1 MIGTFL
7 QGGLGN
13 YMFQIAV
20 SYSIAIDNNTDSVFN
35 INNAVRVH
43 KNINEYKNNILRNV
57 KIIPNPQYKIQYIEP
72 SFEYKKINYI
82 DGLYLVGY
90 FQSEKYFLH
99 NRSSILKLFEPTKSD
114 KEYINKKYHHLLN
127 KKNCSVHVRRGDY
140 LKIQDHHVLCSLDYY
155 KEASKIIGEDTN
167 FIIFSDDI
175 QWCKENLHFKN
186 CHYIENENDYIEM
199 YLMSMC
205 DDNIIANSSFSW
217 WGAWLNQN
225 KDKKVIAPKKWFGQS
240 KSNLITK
247 DIYAE
252 KWLVI

>member
-20 SYSIAIDNNTDSVFN
+20 AHSIAIDNNTNSVFN
-35 INNAVRVH
+35 STNTVKIH
-43 KNINEYKNNILRNV
+43 KNINEYKTNILRKV
-57 KIIPNPQYKIQYIEP
+57 EIGINPPYKIVYYEP
-72 SFEYKKINYI
+72 SFEYRKINYV
-82 DGLYLVGY
+82 DGLYLIGY

-99 NRSSILKLFEPTKSD
+99 NRDSILELFEPTKTD
-114 KEYINKKYHHLLN
+114 IDYINKKYYDLL
-127 KKNCSVHVRRGDY
+127 KTKNCSVHIRRGDY
-140 LKIQDHHVLCSLDYY
+140 VKIQDHHVLCTLDYY
-155 KEASKIIGEDTN
+155 KDAVKTIGEDSN
-167 FIIFSDDI
+167 FIIFSVDI

-186 CHYIENENDYIEM
+186 CHYIEM

-205 DDNIIANSSFSW
+205 NNNIIANSTFSW